1 MRTGESISHR
11 PELGLVVI
19 PPGDPKVSV
28 SFAVFDDSV
37 PALRAFVLSRLGGAG
52 AVERAPSGAR
62 CTRLVPVVVGLVPR
76 PDNTYNPRAV
86 SVTAPPVD
94 GGSAHERHLGYA
106 YDSFLHFQGADIHRL
121 AEASPV
127 PIGCH
132 GWIELEPVDPEEAA
146 DRQEFDPDGDGAP
159 GRDRPFTLAEQIA
172 AGHWI
177 GAVRLNL
184 PDRDGLRALVDAF
197 DPAGLPDARPEP
209 ESADAPPEPAPAPLP
224 HDPEA
229 ERRVAAW
236 ARYRALPHDFAE
248 LRAVSRT
255 VHGRESVLVV
265 DRAGLTAGEFHLPD
279 GPLTLLDER
288 VRPEAV
294 AALRRHGVRA
304 PEAPDAGGFPDATVA
319 VAVGSGG
326 PGGRVWSLRVVM
338 DAVARRDLPEA
349 GTYDPG
355 SGTLTVYADAYAEP
369 MAALVRR
376 HGAEPRSVVRR
387 APDADTREHNRRAGS
402 PATQAGPLRS
412 PARLT
417 AGTLAL
423 VPARHRPWL
432 NARTVSPGERPPA
445 TAGADDPYYVREL
458 TAMFG
463 ALAAPRR
470 TAPCRLCAAPALET
484 ATGLA
489 YCFGCC
495 RLAQRGVIRDNG
507 TDGPWTDAVI
517 HAVRRLA
524 ELEFSGPPSLAQLD
538 RVTVTEPRLADEA
551 MLCRFLVPRPFAR
564 LTTARPARPVRGW
577 SDWLRLA
584 GVLDGGV
591 RQGRGTVSV
600 ASDGHLCRS
609 LFERH
614 VDDFFHHHR
623 VPHEPEPHY
632 PRHEELNTTGLRA
645 DWLLT
650 DGTYVEALGLLGQ
663 ETYAEK
669 ARRKAELARVSGIRL
684 VTVTDR
690 DLERLPE
697 IFAEWIPSG
706 FRRPAGRRPVGG

>member
-1 MRTGESISHR
+1 MRTGEPIRHM
-11 PELGLVVI
+11 PDLGLVVI

-37 PALRAFVLSRLGGAG
+37 AALRAFVLPRLRRPG
-52 AVERAPSGAR
+52 AVVRAPRGAR
-62 CTRLVPVVVGLVPR
+62 STALVPVVVGLTPR

-86 SVTAPPVD
+86 SVTAPPGD
-94 GGSAHERHLGYA
+94 GGSAYERHLGYA
-106 YDSFLHFQGADIHRL
+106 YDSFLHFHGAEIHRL
-121 AEASPV
+121 AEAASPV

-132 GWIELEPVDPEEAA
+132 GWIELEPVDPEEAE
-146 DRQEFDPDGDGAP
+146 DRLESEPDGDAAP
-159 GRDRPFTLAEQIA
+159 DRDRPFTLAEQIA

-184 PDRDGLRALVDAF
+184 PERDELRALVDAF
-197 DPAGLPDARPEP
+197 APAGLPAARPVP
-209 ESADAPPEPAPAPLP
+209 EKSAPEPAPVPLP
-224 HDPEA
+224 ADPEA

-255 VHGRESVLVV
+255 VHGRESVHVL

-294 AALRRHGVRA
+294 AALRRHGVHP
-304 PEAPDAGGFPDATVA
+304 PEAPDADGFPDATVL
-319 VAVGSGG
+319 VGRDGG
-326 PGGRVWSLRVVM
+326 AWSLRLVV
-338 DAVARRDLPEA
+338 DSVARRDLPEA

-355 SGTLTVYADAYAEP
+355 SGTLTVYADVYAEP
-369 MAALVRR
+369 MTALVRR
-376 HGAEPRSVVRR
+376 HGEEPRNVVRR

-402 PATQAGPLRS
+402 PGTQAGPLRS

-417 AGTLAL
+417 AGALAL
-423 VPARHRPWL
+423 VPERHRPWL
-432 NARTVSPGERPPA
+432 NARTVAPGERPVV
-445 TAGADDPYYVREL
+445 TVGADNPYYVREL

-463 ALAAPRR
+463 ALAVPHR
-470 TAPCRLCAAPALET
+470 TSPCRLCGDPALVT

-524 ELEFSGPPSLAQLD
+524 AFEFSGPPSLAQLG
-538 RVTVTEPRLADEA
+538 RVAVSEPRLADEA
-551 MLCRFLVPRPFAR
+551 MVCRFLVPRPFAR
-564 LTTARPARPVRGW
+564 LTTARPARPTRSW
-577 SDWLRLA
+577 TEWLRLA
-584 GVLDGGV
+584 GVLRDGV
-591 RQGRGTVSV
+591 RQGRGTTTL

-614 VDDFFHHHR
+614 VDDFFHHHG

-645 DWLLT
+645 DWLLA
-650 DGTYVEALGLLGQ
+650 DGTYVEALGLMQQ
-663 ETYAEK
+663 EAYAEK

-684 VTVTDR
+684 VTVTAG
-690 DLERLPE
+690 DLDRLPE
-697 IFAEWIPSG
+697 IFGDWLPG
-706 FRRPAGRRPVGG
+706 TAGRRPVGG